1 MAKRKTFCGNARK
14 CSMLLTNVTRS
25 ASYEALPNHRLFPA
39 KSGLTSR
46 FPLWNRGLW
55 HRRSNKSGDAVGRPS
70 RRSSLLGD
78 PGAKFLVETGAPNQT
93 MKNSL
98 NYVSTCLRV
107 VDTRRAFSSDFSSFP
122 PIEALKG
129 GVSRTR
135 ISDFNLVFAQ
145 TIRQSPSRVN
155 IPTYLRF

>member
-14 CSMLLTNVTRS
+14 CSMLLTHVTRS
-25 ASYEALPNHRLFPA
+25 ASYEALPNPRLFPA

-46 FPLWNRGLW
+46 FPLRNRGLW
-55 HRRSNKSGDAVGRPS
+55 HRRSNKSGDAVDRPS

-107 VDTRRAFSSDFSSFP
+107 VDTRR
-122 PIEALKG
+122 LQ
-129 GVSRTR
+129 TR
-135 ISDFNLVFAQ
+135 LLVHKLY
-145 TIRQSPSRVN
+145 TQSPRGTRHITSELPVTLAETRGW
-155 IPTYLRF
+155 R

>member
-46 FPLWNRGLW
+46 FPLRNRGLW

-78 PGAKFLVETGAPNQT
+78 PGAKFQVETGAPNQT
-93 MKNSL
+93 LKNSL

-107 VDTRRAFSSDFSSFP
+107 VDTRRCLKVSSLSGRLRL
-122 PIEALKG
+122 ALPH
-129 GVSRTR
+129 VQ
-135 ISDFNLVFAQ
+135 ISK
-145 TIRQSPSRVN
+145 RV
-155 IPTYLRF
+155 RR

>member
-14 CSMLLTNVTRS
+14 CSMLLTNVTQC
-25 ASYEALPNHRLFPA
+25 ASHQALPNHRLFPA

-46 FPLWNRGLW
+46 FPLRNRGLW

-107 VDTRRAFSSDFSSFP
+107 VDTRRSGSSQADLSNQPLKALPVGGGSSRLSEIAVKDDDAILGP
-122 PIEALKG
+122 
-129 GVSRTR
+129 
-135 ISDFNLVFAQ
+135 AQ
-145 TIRQSPSRVN
+145 
-155 IPTYLRF
+155 

>member
-1 MAKRKTFCGNARK
+1 MAKRRASCGNVRM

-46 FPLWNRGLW
+46 FPLRNRGLW

-98 NYVSTCLRV
+98 NYVSTCLKV
-107 VDTRRAFSSDFSSFP
+107 VDTRRVGARRKRRCC
-122 PIEALKG
+122 L
-129 GVSRTR
+129 VSYVIAIVTLTQD
-135 ISDFNLVFAQ
+135 SATLW
-145 TIRQSPSRVN
+145 SPVWLSM
-155 IPTYLRF
+155 P

>member
-46 FPLWNRGLW
+46 FPLRNRGLW

-78 PGAKFLVETGAPNQT
+78 PGAKFQVETGAPNQT

-107 VDTRRAFSSDFSSFP
+107 VDTRR
-122 PIEALKG
+122 G
-129 GVSRTR
+129 GNSRKR
-135 ISDFNLVFAQ
+135 WGVAVGRG
-145 TIRQSPSRVN
+145 RQASARECDN
-155 IPTYLRF
+155 